1 MPDKAYKAS
10 KYVARIMSGPVCEN
24 DEQKMACWQQSGRRN
39 RLEMERAFGRWS
51 RIEGLSNDPEIM
63 ALGQKQPGNVLYGHF
78 GWSRSRVAVAAVV
91 ILALFAGYMGFEKYT
106 DASVDNN
113 VLRYVT
119 RVGEQKTIR
128 LPDGSVVAMNTG
140 SQVMVDFDANHR
152 RVILDRGEAYF
163 KVEKDSVRPFTA
175 EVGDQAITVLGTEF
189 NVRKDADKQVI
200 VAVTEG
206 LVGLHEKSEIVFSD
220 APKISEI
227 NNQERLLEIG
237 GQYQL
242 ESGWIAKINQRS
254 RLISASTLENVE
266 RVASWRSGSIRF
278 DAVPLSDVVKELN
291 RYSGKKILIEDA
303 LAMDIKVNAIVD
315 INRLDVVLSGLEM
328 SLPIEVKRYVDRYV
342 VSLKDNQK

>member
-10 KYVARIMSGPVCEN
+10 KYVVRIMSGPVCEN

-39 RLEMERAFGRWS
+39 RLEMERAFDRWS
-51 RIEGLSNDPEIM
+51 KVEELSNDPEIM
-63 ALGQKQPGNVLYGHF
+63 ALGREQPANIRGGHF
-78 GWSRSRVAVAAVV
+78 GRFISQVAMAAGI
-91 ILALFAGYMGFEKYT
+91 ILALLVGYMGLEKYT
-106 DASVDNN
+106 EVPADNN

-119 RVGEQKTIR
+119 RVGEQKTIH
-128 LPDGSVVAMNTG
+128 LSDGSVITMNTG
-140 SQVMVDFDANHR
+140 SQIMVDFDANHR

-227 NNQERLLEIG
+227 NNQEGLLEIG

-254 RLISASTLENVE
+254 RLVSASTLENVE
-266 RVASWRSGSIRF
+266 RVASWRNGSIRF
-278 DAVPLSDVVKELN
+278 DAVPLIDVVKELN

-303 LAMDIKVNAIVD
+303 SAMDIKVNAIVD